1 MCLFSVRAHTH
12 THRNQEFY
20 DTDPKLIVTSVK
32 CGQNHFLSQP
42 DLQRQICHK
51 VCTFL
56 ITYWVSQYYL
66 SATGRGALKGR
77 YLPCDTA
84 AKPTSSSSPSFPTE
98 SSPCLL
104 QDLWAGCESATI
116 QGFHRLTARQKSI
129 QNWNKNLFFF
139 ILVVHSL
146 KYHDFVFTFSNLIE
160 NLNTTRTQRFSFKEP
175 NLSLILPRKP
185 NFPPVTNKNIWGWIY
200 FYTMMVKPYSL
211 NIVFRNSETE
221 NWIKPALFPTHCLQQ
236 VLLGQTWGS
245 MTGWAH
251 RLIPCVRNNTAEE
264 KLTNTQGCLCNRLTV
279 SRPIPF
285 GWKWPSETFLHSHSP
300 PHKRLRIWWESSRRD
315 SEIIV
320 YFTHKD

>member
-146 KYHDFVFTFSNLIE
+146 KYHDFVFTFSNLME

-185 NFPPVTNKNIWGWIY
+185 NFPPVTNENIWEWIY

-251 RLIPCVRNNTAEE
+251 YIDSFLAWETTRPKRNWQTLRDACVIDSLSVVPFHSVESDLLKHFYIPIHPLINAS
-264 KLTNTQGCLCNRLTV
+264 G
-279 SRPIPF
+279 SD
-285 GWKWPSETFLHSHSP
+285 GSP
-300 PHKRLRIWWESSRRD
+300 HG
-315 SEIIV
+315 EIQR
-320 YFTHKD
+320 